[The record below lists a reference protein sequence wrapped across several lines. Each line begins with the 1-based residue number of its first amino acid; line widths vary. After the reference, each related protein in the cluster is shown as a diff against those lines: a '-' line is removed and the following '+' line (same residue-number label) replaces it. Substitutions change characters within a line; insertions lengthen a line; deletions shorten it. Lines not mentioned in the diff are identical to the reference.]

1 MNNKLAGWLN
11 ATNKSIQE
19 GNLALAELI
28 CRHILQEF
36 KEQPDALT
44 LLGLIAIKVHMYDFA
59 IINLKKAASLNKK
72 NSLTRKYLKTARN
85 FSKSENLKKT
95 TEQPRYLLIKAWG
108 HGFWSDIDHVLG
120 QLLLAELTGRIPIV
134 HWGENSRFSD
144 SGSNNAFEDFFQ
156 PVSNAQLNDLKKE
169 THTYYPPKWMC
180 NNLTIATLNQWDGD
194 YSRVAALYLLNRKET
209 VVVSDFHTPVKDLLP
224 WIRANH
230 PLFEME
236 RQAIY
241 RYLYSKYI
249 KLQPE
254 INSEIEAFY
263 QQHMKDKLMLGI
275 HVRRSDK
282 VVESSPAAL
291 QEIEKQCQER
301 IDRHLSQSHNT
312 QLFLLTDSISVLDIY
327 KDRYKDRINYID
339 CMRTDGDTGVHFL
352 NNPSKKKIGIDV
364 IKDVY
369 LAAKCDYFIGNARS
383 NVSTSILHLKDWS
396 SDKINLYGDNV
407 LDEENIFIH
416 RR

>member
-11 ATNKSIQE
+11 AANNSFQE

-28 CRHILQEF
+28 CRHILKEY

-44 LLGLIAIKVHMYDFA
+44 LLGLIAMKVRMYDFA
-59 IINLKKAASLNKK
+59 INYLSKAGSLDKK
-72 NSLTRKYLKTARN
+72 NTLTRKYLKIARN
-85 FSKSENLKKT
+85 HLKSKKHKATKVLPK
-95 TEQPRYLLIKAWG
+95 YLLIKAWG
-108 HGFWSDIDHVLG
+108 CGFWSDVDHVLG
-120 QLLLAELTGRIPIV
+120 QLLLAELTGRTPIV
-134 HWGENSRFSD
+134 HWGENCRFSD
-144 SGSNNAFEDFFQ
+144 SGNHNAFEDFFQ
-156 PVSNAQLNDLKKE
+156 PVSDVQLNDLQKE
-169 THTYYPPKWMC
+169 THTYYPPKWTC
-180 NNLTIATLNQWDGD
+180 KNLSVATLNQWNGH
-194 YSRVAALYLLNRKET
+194 YSRVAALYLLNRTET
-209 VVVSDFHTPVKDLLP
+209 VIISDFHTPVRDLMP
-224 WIRANH
+224 WIRTNH
-230 PLFEME
+230 PLFGME

-254 INSEIEAFY
+254 INSEIEAFH

-301 IDRHLSQSHNT
+301 IDKHLSNFDNT
-312 QLFLLTDSISVLDIY
+312 QLFLLTDSTSVLDIY
-327 KDRYKDRINYID
+327 KDRYKDRLNYID

-352 NNPSKKKIGIDV
+352 NNPSKKRIGIDV

-369 LAAKCDYFIGNARS
+369 LAAKCDYFVGNARS
-383 NVSTSILHLKDWS
+383 NVSTSVLHIKDWS
-396 SDKINLYGDNV
+396 PDKVDLYGDNV

>member
-11 ATNKSIQE
+11 AANKSLQE
-19 GNLALAELI
+19 ENLALAELI
-28 CRHILQEF
+28 CRHILQEYR
-36 KEQPDALT
+36 EQPDALT
-44 LLGLIAIKVHMYDFA
+44 LLGLIAMKVRMYDFA
-59 IINLKKAASLNKK
+59 INNLKKAAGLNKK
-72 NSLTRKYLKTARN
+72 NPLIRKYLKAARAY
-85 FSKSENLKKT
+85 SKSENLKKT

-134 HWGENSRFSD
+134 HWGGNSRFSD
-144 SGSNNAFEDFFQ
+144 TANHNAFEEFFQ
-156 PVSNAQLNDLKKE
+156 PVSDVQLNDLQNE
-169 THTYYPPKWMC
+169 TCTYYPPKWTC
-180 NNLTIATLNQWDGD
+180 NNLTVATLNQWDGP

-209 VVVSDFHTPVKDLLP
+209 VVISDFHTPVKDLMP
-224 WIRANH
+224 WIRINH
-230 PLFEME
+230 PLSGMN

-241 RYLYSKYI
+241 CYLYSKYI

-254 INSEIEAFY
+254 INSEIEAFH

-282 VVESSPAAL
+282 VVESSPSAL

-301 IDRHLSQSHNT
+301 IDNHLSNSNNT
-312 QLFLLTDSISVLDIY
+312 QLFLLTDSTSVLDIY
-327 KDRYKDRINYID
+327 KDRYKDRLNYID
-339 CMRTDGDTGVHFL
+339 CMRTDGDTGLHFL
-352 NNPSKKKIGIDV
+352 NNPSKNRIGIDV

-369 LAAKCDYFIGNARS
+369 LAAKCDYFVGNARS
-383 NVSTSILHLKDWS
+383 NVSTSVLHIKDWS
-396 SDKINLYGDNV
+396 PGKVDLYGDNV